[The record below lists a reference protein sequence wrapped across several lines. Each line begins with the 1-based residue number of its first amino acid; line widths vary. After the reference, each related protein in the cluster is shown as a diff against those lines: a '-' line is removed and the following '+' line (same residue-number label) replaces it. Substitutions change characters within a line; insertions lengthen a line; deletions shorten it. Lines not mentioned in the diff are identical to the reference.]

1 MNSSGSSDAP
11 PSLQS
16 LSIQLPQDCQQLDDT
31 ILCQQPLDPP
41 SFDVPNVRRCIKTTV
56 RIQNYDK
63 PQEVLILTSISSSV
77 DSILSS
83 FDESQKS
90 NNNNNNNNNNNTDS
104 FDDSDFSDFSETTT
118 SSSDEENTED
128 DEMEEDEDEGTIQ
141 NGIHDNNNYN
151 EDSTDGKTIPQ
162 STTTDNVPKNQGYR
176 MKAYWLRK
184 QPLVENSHGVFT
196 THVYYARVIEK
207 ADFNWVVTN
216 EAVAIKAVSWRC
228 ITACRNRLSEDFVKE
243 IAALKYIS
251 DWHNGRNFRETHVL
265 KADTVMSSE
274 SHLYIVMPYCDG
286 GEFIS
291 ILLALNPQF

>member
-1 MNSSGSSDAP
+1 MNSSNSSSSDEP

-16 LSIQLPQDCQQLDDT
+16 LRIQLPENNQPSENGICQP
-31 ILCQQPLDPP
+31 PLDPP

-83 FDESQKS
+83 FDDSQKS
-90 NNNNNNNNNNNTDS
+90 NNNNNNTDS

-118 SSSDEENTED
+118 SFSEEEETED
-128 DEMEEDEDEGTIQ
+128 DEMEEDEDEGGTIQ
-141 NGIHDNNNYN
+141 NGTHHNNYN
-151 EDSTDGKTIPQ
+151 ENVADGKTIPQ
-162 STTTDNVPKNQGYR
+162 STTRNNAPKNQGYR
-176 MKAYWLRK
+176 MKAYWLRN
-184 QPLVENSHGVFT
+184 QLVENSHGVFK
-196 THVYYARVIEK
+196 THVYYAKVIEK

-251 DWHNGRNFRETHVL
+251 DWHSGRNFRETHVL
-265 KADTVMSSE
+265 KADTVMSNE
-274 SHLYIVMPYCDG
+274 SHLYTVMPYCDG

-291 ILLALNPQF
+291 ILLAL